1 MKRVTVSGTA
11 CAEILGLLVEMA
23 WVDGRLSES
32 EKEGVRG
39 AAAVL
44 NLTKE
49 LRDKLDALLES
60 PRPADELML
69 ESLSPK
75 DQALAYVAAA
85 WLAGADR
92 ELADKERALLE
103 KLRNRLGFSAERGT
117 ELEQVARD
125 LEPPSRI
132 ERRWSDELVRLFKAV
147 PPRLLEEEIDD
158 DVEVIIE

>member
-1 MKRVTVSGTA
+1 MKRVLVSGKA
-11 CAEILGLLVEMA
+11 CAEILGLLVQMA
-23 WVDGRLSES
+23 WADGRLSAP

-49 LRDKLDALLES
+49 LRDKLDGLIDSPRGFEELLLEELS
-60 PRPADELML
+60 PR
-69 ESLSPK
+69 

-92 ELADKERALLE
+92 ELADKERAMLE
-103 KLRNRLGFSAERGT
+103 KLRLRFGFSDERGR
-117 ELEQVARD
+117 ELEQIARD

-132 ERRWSDELVRLFKAV
+132 ERHWSDELVRLFMAV
-147 PPRLLEEEIDD
+147 PPRLLEEEIDE